1 MIKILRI
8 INRFNLG
15 GPTYNAAYLTK
26 YMPPEYQTLLIG
38 GVPAKSE
45 TDSLHIVK
53 SLNIDP
59 IVVPEM
65 SRSIH
70 PLNDLKAYLKIKK
83 IIREYR
89 PDIVH
94 THASKAGLLGR
105 LAAAQQNVPVIVHT
119 FHGHVFHSYF
129 NPALTNIFIQTER
142 WLAKKTSALIAI
154 SPQQKHEL
162 IHQYKI
168 APAEKFI
175 VIPLGLDLK
184 KFSEN
189 KLAKRNLFRQKHNIP
204 ENIIAIGII
213 GRLAPVKNHQLLI
226 DAVKTLKQQTNKTF
240 EIIIIGDGETRNQL
254 KEYIIQSGMTYRENP
269 QQTPADFYF
278 TSWIKEMDTAYAGLD
293 IVALSSRNEGTP
305 VSLLE
310 AQAAGKTIVS
320 TNVGGVR
327 DIVMKGSGY
336 IVNDF
341 SAESYARAL
350 HQSIENYAV
359 QNTFIENHISPLII
373 EKYAYSTLVKNM
385 DNLYKQLLSSNR
397 Q

>member
-26 YMPPEYQTLLIG
+26 YMPTEYQTLLIG
-38 GVPAKSE
+38 GVPEKSE

-53 SLNIDP
+53 SLNIEP
-59 IVVPEM
+59 IIIPEM

-70 PLNDLKAYLKIKK
+70 PLNDIKALFKIKK
-83 IIREYR
+83 IMHEYH

-105 LAAAQQNVPVIVHT
+105 IAAIQQKVPVIVHT

-129 NPALTNIFIQTER
+129 NPILTKIFLQTER
-142 WLAKKTSALIAI
+142 ALAKKTSALIAI
-154 SPQQKHEL
+154 SPQQKKEL
-162 IHQYKI
+162 TLQYNI
-168 APAEKFI
+168 APEHKFT

-189 KLAKRNLFRQKHNIP
+189 KVNKRKKFREHHGIP
-204 ENIIAIGII
+204 EDTIAIGVV
-213 GRLAPVKNHQLLI
+213 GRLAPIKNHQLLI
-226 DAVKTLKQQTNKTF
+226 DAVKILKSQVKKTF
-240 EIIIIGDGETRNQL
+240 EIIIIGDGETKDEL
-254 KEYIIQSGMTYRENP
+254 KKYITQSGMTYRERAE
-269 QQTPADFYF
+269 QLPADFYF
-278 TSWIKEMDTAYAGLD
+278 TSWIKEMDLVYAGLD
-293 IVALSSRNEGTP
+293 IVALSSKNEGTP

-310 AQAAGKTIVS
+310 AQAAGKTIIS

-327 DIVMKGSGY
+327 DIVMKESGI

-341 SAESYARAL
+341 SAETYAHAL
-350 HQSIENYAV
+350 CHSIENYPT
-359 QNTFIENHISPLII
+359 QNIFIEKHISPLII
-373 EKYAYSTLVKNM
+373 EKYAYSTLINNM
-385 DNLYKQLLSSNR
+385 DNLYKKLLSSTPK
-397 Q
+397 

>member
-1 MIKILRI
+1 MRI

-26 YMPPEYQTLLIG
+26 YMPAEYQTLLVG
-38 GVPAKSE
+38 GVPEKSE

-53 SLNIDP
+53 SLNIEP
-59 IVVPEM
+59 IIIPEM

-70 PLNDLKAYLKIKK
+70 PFNDFKALLKIRK
-83 IIREYR
+83 IMREYQ

-105 LAAAQQNVPVIVHT
+105 IAAIQQKVPVIVHT
-119 FHGHVFHSYF
+119 FHGHIFHSYF
-129 NPALTNIFIQTER
+129 NTLLTNIFIQAER
-142 WLAKKTSALIAI
+142 VLAKKTSALIAI
-154 SPQQKHEL
+154 SPQQKKEL
-162 IHQYKI
+162 TLQYNI
-168 APAEKFI
+168 APEHKFTI
-175 VIPLGLDLK
+175 IPLGLDLN

-189 KLAKRNLFRQKHNIP
+189 KSIKRKKFRQHYNIP
-204 ENIIAIGII
+204 DNAIAIGII
-213 GRLAPVKNHQLLI
+213 GRLAPIKNHQLLI
-226 DAVKTLKQQTNKTF
+226 DAVRILKNQVKKTF
-240 EIIIIGDGETRNQL
+240 EIIIIGDGETKDEL
-254 KEYIIQSGMTYRENP
+254 KKYIKQSGMTYREHAEQP
-269 QQTPADFYF
+269 PADFYF

-293 IVALSSRNEGTP
+293 IVALSSKNEGTP

-327 DIVMKGSGY
+327 DIVMKESGI

-341 SAESYARAL
+341 SAETYAHAL
-350 HQSIENYAV
+350 YHSIENYST

-373 EKYAYSTLVKNM
+373 EKYAYSTLIKNM
-385 DNLYKQLLSSNR
+385 DNLYKQLLSSGHK
-397 Q
+397 